1 MQRKIE
7 GIWEQVDTGVGGDC
21 TSPEDDHCQSS
32 ETAVSNLHCSY
43 NIEAS
48 IN

>member
-21 TSPEDDHCQSS
+21 TTPEDGHCQSS
-32 ETAVSNLHCSY
+32 ETAVSNLHCSSK
-43 NIEAS
+43 IKAS